1 MIQWEN
7 LNSNRNFPFD
17 LTASL
22 VSESGT
28 HVQDNILVDAFIMRG
43 ISPALGGDAYDSP
56 VWVSNIH
63 ISNSMF
69 SICICDNYGGVASF
83 SISRTAFI
91 PYNVYR
97 CNPLRNNISALLTF
111 GDISFPDNFDEVLN
125 FKLTSSSGRLSE
137 AIVASFLTSGVTK
150 ITDDVSG
157 TSISGDVPIEFRSNF
172 VKSNITRNEDGV
184 FVADIAITDSGN
196 DTIAGP
202 CNADV
207 DPDVCGAIPIKSING
222 VSCTADGE
230 IAIRFKS

>member
-22 VSESGT
+22 ISETGVR
-28 HVQDNILVDAFIMRG
+28 VQDNILVDAFIMRG
-43 ISPALGGDAYDSP
+43 ISSAVAVGVQNDP

-63 ISNSMF
+63 ISSSML
-69 SICICDNYGGVASF
+69 SICICDTYGGVASF
-83 SISRTAFI
+83 SISKTAFK

-97 CNPLRNNISALLTF
+97 CNPLRNNVSALLTF
-111 GDISFPDNFDEVLN
+111 GDVPFPDNFNSVLN
-125 FKLTSSSGRLSE
+125 FKLSSSTGKLSE
-137 AIVASFLTSGVTK
+137 AVIASFLTSGVVK

-157 TSISGDVPIEFRSNF
+157 GSVTGDIPIEFRSNF
-172 VKSNITRNEDGV
+172 VNSNITRNDTGTFLV
-184 FVADIAITDSGN
+184 DVNITDKGN

-202 CNADV
+202 CNADI

-222 VSCTADGE
+222 VNCTTEGE
-230 IAIRFKS
+230 IALRFKS